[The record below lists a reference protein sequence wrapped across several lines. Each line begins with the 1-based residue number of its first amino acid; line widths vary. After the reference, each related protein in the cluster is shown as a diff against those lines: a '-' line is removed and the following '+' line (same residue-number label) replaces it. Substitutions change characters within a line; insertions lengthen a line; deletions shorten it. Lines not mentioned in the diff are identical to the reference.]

1 MRRLSLVLLTLALI
15 SLLWTPTALWAQGES
30 PLTLYTRFPAQVIEA
45 GKTVT
50 IDLTVSNSGDKPLI
64 VHLDTKN
71 LPEGWRATFR
81 GLGRIVKAVY
91 VKPKDDASVSLRLE
105 QPADVKADTY
115 RLIVVATSGSYRAE
129 LPLELTV
136 QEKMPPRL
144 KLDVELPILRGT
156 PNTNFRFEA
165 TLRNEGDQDLTV
177 NLEAQA
183 PEGFQVVFKPS
194 FGTQEITSL
203 PLKANESKRL
213 NIEVKVPRQTPAGRY
228 PIHVR
233 AVGGDAEAA
242 IDLAVELTGLPEL
255 SVTAPEG
262 RLTANA
268 YVGKETPLDIIIQ
281 NLGTANAR
289 NIELSATQP
298 AGWKVEFDPKHIDDL
313 PPGQQ
318 IKVTAK
324 IRPSDKAIAGD
335 YMVTIRASADG
346 GVFDSTDFRITVL
359 TSTMW
364 GVVGI
369 GLIAV
374 AVLIVAL
381 AVIRFGRR

>member
-1 MRRLSLVLLTLALI
+1 MRRLSSVLLMLVLIA
-15 SLLWTPTALWAQGES
+15 LLWTPTPLLAQGES
-30 PLTLYTRFPAQVIEA
+30 PLSVYTRFPAQVIEA

-50 IDLTVSNSGDKPLI
+50 IDLTIGNEGNKPLI
-64 VHLDTKN
+64 VHLEAKN
-71 LPEGWRATFR
+71 LPEGWKATFR

-105 QPADVKADTY
+105 QPADVKAGTY
-115 RLIVVATSGSYRAE
+115 HIIVVATSGTYRAE

-136 QEKMPPRL
+136 QEKLPPRL

-242 IDLAVELTGLPEL
+242 VDLAVEVTGLPEL

-289 NIELSATQP
+289 NIELSATKP

-364 GVVGI
+364 GIVGI
-369 GLIAV
+369 ALIAI

-381 AVIRFGRR
+381 AVMRFGRR

>member
-1 MRRLSLVLLTLALI
+1 MRRFNVVLLTLVILT
-15 SLLWTPTALWAQGES
+15 LLWTPTAVWAQGES
-30 PLTLYTRFPAQVIEA
+30 PLSLYTRFPAQVIEA

-50 IDLTVSNSGDKPLI
+50 IDLTVSNAGDKPLI
-64 VHLDTKN
+64 VHLDTQN
-71 LPEGWRATFR
+71 LPEGWNATFR

-91 VKPKDDASVSLRLE
+91 VRPKDDASVSLRLE
-105 QPADVKADTY
+105 QPADVQPDTY
-115 RLIVVATSGSYRAE
+115 RIIVVATADTYKAE

-136 QEKMPPRL
+136 QEKLPPRL
-144 KLDVELPILRGT
+144 KMEVELPILRGT

-194 FGTQEITSL
+194 FGAQEVTSL
-203 PLKANESKRL
+203 PIKANESKRL

-233 AVGGDAEAA
+233 AVGGGAEAA
-242 IDLAVELTGLPEL
+242 VDLAVELTGLPEL
-255 SVTAPEG
+255 SVTAPDG

-268 YVGKETPLDIIIQ
+268 YVGKETPLEIIIQ

-289 NIELSATQP
+289 NIELSATKP
-298 AGWKVEFDPKHIDDL
+298 TGWKVEFDPKHIDDL

-369 GLIAV
+369 ALIAV

-381 AVIRFGRR
+381 AVMRFGRR